1 MAVGRL
7 SDISSTI
14 SRKIQHFC
22 FCFEKAQIIQ
32 AKIEEEKNQEEIMA
46 VGRLSDI
53 SSTALLAG

>member
-1 MAVGRL
+1 MILAAL
-7 SDISSTI
+7 LAEKSNI
-14 SRKIQHFC
+14 F